1 MRFRL
6 ACWFVCFI
14 CLATLVQ
21 AQEWTRFRGPNGAG
35 GIEDDSIPAQWTDAD
50 FNWKIDLPG
59 KGHSSPVLWGDKLF
73 ILSADPETATRYVLG
88 IDAKSGKTL
97 WKNEYAAGTHKLH
110 GKSNYATSSPT
121 VDADRVYAV
130 WSDNDHTWFCAFDHD
145 GKELWRQDLGGWV
158 GQHGF
163 GTSPIVVGD
172 LVVVTS
178 SQEGEVDGDPT
189 SRQPRHSFV
198 AALDRETGDVR
209 WKTPLTIQV
218 ASYSVPTIRKNSAGA
233 DELICCSTAEG
244 IFALDPATG
253 KQNWS
258 SGAVFSKRTVSSP
271 QLWKDLIIGT
281 TGSGGGGNYVVGFR
295 PGGDQPAYEIK
306 KEAPYVP
313 TPIVYQDRVFLW
325 SDNGI
330 VTCIKA
336 DSGREVWQER
346 VGGNYS
352 GSPVRAGSKIFCT
365 DEAGTVV
372 VIAAAKK
379 FQELGRNRLGEL
391 SHSTPA
397 IAGGRIY
404 VRTVSHLY
412 SIGGK
417 KS

>member
-1 MRFRL
+1 MRFRFACCFACCISL
-6 ACWFVCFI
+6 AA
-14 CLATLVQ
+14 LAE

-35 GIEDDSIPAQWTDAD
+35 GIEDDSIPAQWTEAD
-50 FNWKIDLPG
+50 FNWKIELPG
-59 KGHSSPVLWGDKLF
+59 RGHSSPVLWGDKLF
-73 ILSADPETATRYVLG
+73 ILSADPDTAMRYVLG
-88 IDAKSGKTL
+88 IDARSGKIL

-130 WSDNDHTWFCAFDHD
+130 WSDNEHTSFCAFDHD

-163 GTSPIVVGD
+163 GTSPVVVGD

-178 SQEGEVDGDPT
+178 SQESEVDGDPT

-198 AALDRETGDVR
+198 AALDRKTGEIR
-209 WKTPLTIQV
+209 WRKPLTIEV
-218 ASYSVPTIRKNSAGA
+218 ASYSVPAIRKGA
-233 DELICCSTAEG
+233 DGRDELICCSTAEG

-258 SGAVFSKRTVSSP
+258 SGKVFSKRTVSSP
-271 QLWKDLIIGT
+271 QLWKDLIVGT
-281 TGSGGGGNYVVGFR
+281 TGSGGGGNYAVAFR
-295 PGGDQPAYEIK
+295 PGDDQPAYEIK

-313 TPIVYQDRVFLW
+313 TPIIYQDRVFLW

-330 VTCIKA
+330 VTCVKA
-336 DSGREVWQER
+336 DSGREVWQQR
-346 VGGNYS
+346 VGGKYS
-352 GSPVRAGSKIFCT
+352 GSPVRAGNKIFCT
-365 DEAGTVV
+365 DESGTVV
-372 VIAAAKK
+372 VIAAANKY
-379 FQELGRNRLGEL
+379 QELGRNELGEL

-397 IAGGRIY
+397 IAGGKIY